1 MTNWYGELSTTERR
15 TIWACWAGWVL
26 DAMDLMIYSLAMP
39 TLIAL
44 WSMTNAQAGSLATA
58 ALLSSALGGWISGML
73 CDRIGRVR
81 ILQICIIWFAFFT
94 ALSGFTNSPDQLLI
108 VRTLQGIGFG
118 GEWAAGAVLMGE
130 LIQPRHRGKALGVV
144 QSGFQWGYG
153 LAVLLST
160 VLFSIM
166 AASNAWRALFFVGIA
181 PALLVFYIR
190 RFIPESAVFQ
200 NARSK
205 PSNPFAIFSP
215 VYLRTTILTSLF
227 CLGVAGGA
235 LAITIWLPTYL
246 KMTRGLSIFG
256 SGGYLAVYLIGA
268 IVGNIASGYLS
279 DIIGRRNNFTLFAA
293 CSFAAVVLYTYLP
306 ISDSVM
312 LVLGFPLGF
321 FTQGIFG
328 AIGPFLSEQF
338 PTAIRATGQGFSY
351 SFGRAVGSFVPTL
364 VGILSATLP
373 LGQAIGIVSLGG
385 YALVIITAYLMP
397 ETRGISL
404 ETMDLAPSERGLKTA
419 SDAPKVVH

>member
-166 AASNAWRALFFVGIA
+166 AASNAWRALFFVGMRRPCLSSTFA
-181 PALLVFYIR
+181 GLFRNRRSSKMRAQKTQQPVCNLFACVPAHDD
-190 RFIPESAVFQ
+190 PD
-200 NARSK
+200 
-205 PSNPFAIFSP
+205 
-215 VYLRTTILTSLF
+215 ILIL
-227 CLGVAGGA
+227 
-235 LAITIWLPTYL
+235 
-246 KMTRGLSIFG
+246 FG
-256 SGGYLAVYLIGA
+256 SCRRGASDHDLAT
-268 IVGNIASGYLS
+268 
-279 DIIGRRNNFTLFAA
+279 D
-293 CSFAAVVLYTYLP
+293 
-306 ISDSVM
+306 
-312 LVLGFPLGF
+312 
-321 FTQGIFG
+321 
-328 AIGPFLSEQF
+328 LSENDPRPF
-338 PTAIRATGQGFSY
+338 DFWLRRISRC
-351 SFGRAVGSFVPTL
+351 
-364 VGILSATLP
+364 LP
-373 LGQAIGIVSLGG
+373 D
-385 YALVIITAYLMP
+385 
-397 ETRGISL
+397 RGHCRKH
-404 ETMDLAPSERGLKTA
+404 SERL
-419 SDAPKVVH
+419 SL